1 MFTISNIK
9 HVLTTLSRREWVFVA
24 GLTTLLALI
33 TLCMLLKLN
42 SLFLVTVPAHGGTWK
57 EGVVGTPRFI
67 NPVLALSE
75 RDRDFTELVYSGL
88 MKKDSAG
95 TIVPDLAQS
104 IELSENNLTYTVTLK
119 DDLLFQ
125 DNTPLT
131 AYDVEFTVQ
140 KIQEPTIAS
149 PKRLAWEGVT
159 VTAPDEKTVIFT
171 LKQPYVPFIESL
183 TVGILPSHI
192 WESIASNEF
201 ALSDYN
207 LSPIGAGPYRIDK
220 ITRSGGIPSVFTL
233 KAWKHHHTGKPYINE
248 LVIKSYE
255 NEKDLIRAL
264 ELRSINAV
272 HGISA
277 ENAQKLKQ
285 SGFTVEH
292 QVLPRIFAL
301 FFNASHNQIFTDR
314 AVLRAIDL
322 AIDKESI
329 VENVLHGYGN
339 VIKSPLPLGR
349 FTIADEEAPTTYEEK
364 ITTAIALLEDA
375 GWKLDATGVRTKTD
389 AKAGTKRLEFSIS
402 TGTIPELEGVV
413 EEIKNN
419 LSALGI
425 SVTTKVYDLGTLNK
439 DVIGP
444 RDYDTLFFGQ
454 VLSTDADL
462 YAFWHSRERID
473 PGLNIALYANP
484 KVDSYLTDALS
495 TFDPAQAHALYE
507 KAGAQI
513 VDDLGALFIYSPEF
527 MYVHD
532 GTITNLTL
540 PKIVEA
546 RDRYLD
552 ITNWFIHTDRVWTIF
567 AK

>member
-75 RDRDFTELVYSGL
+75 RDRDFTQLIYSGL

-95 TIVPDLAQS
+95 TIVPDLAES
-104 IELSENNLTYTVTLK
+104 ITLSENNLTYTVTLK
-119 DDLLFQ
+119 DDLVFQ

-140 KIQEPTIAS
+140 KIQDPSIAS

-233 KAWKHHHTGKPYINE
+233 KAWKHHHAGKPYINE
-248 LVIKSYE
+248 LVIRSYE

-277 ENAQKLKQ
+277 ENARNLEQ
-285 SGFTVEH
+285 SGFMVEH

-349 FTIADEEAPTTYEEK
+349 FTIPDEEAPTTHEEK
-364 ITTAIALLEDA
+364 ISTAIALLEDA

-419 LSALGI
+419 LSVLGI

-462 YAFWHSRERID
+462 YAFWHSSERID

-484 KVDSYLTDALS
+484 KVDSYLGDALS

-546 RDRYLD
+546 RDRYID